1 MVGAVRRVFVPGT
14 KMDTVLILTG
24 KQGALKS
31 TFFRILAGEDNF
43 GDSPIDLES
52 KEGPMVLHRSWF
64 NEFAEIDHVTSN
76 RDVERLKAF
85 LSTSKDIFRPTYGRS
100 VGVFPRSCVIVGTAN
115 KDELLVDPTGS
126 RRFWPI
132 KIGKTLELGL
142 LAGWRDQLWAEAM
155 DAFNQG
161 VDHWLPPEIDTLRA
175 EDARKFEAEDP
186 WESQVDQ
193 ALASFSRAGRLFS
206 LEGVSTADVMSQ
218 MGIPVSQQTR
228 GSGMKVA
235 QILKSMGWHC
245 RGVGERRLKRW
256 FPSAEDT
263 D

>member
-1 MVGAVRRVFVPGT
+1 
-14 KMDTVLILTG
+14 
-24 KQGALKS
+24 
-31 TFFRILAGEDNF
+31 
-43 GDSPIDLES
+43 
-52 KEGPMVLHRSWF
+52 MVLHRSWF

-132 KIGKTLELGL
+132 KIGKTLDLTL
-142 LAGWRDQLWAEAM
+142 LSVWREQLWAEAL
-155 DAFNQG
+155 DAYHQG
-161 VDHWLPPEIDTLRA
+161 VEHWLPRDMEMLRVA
-175 EDARKFEAEDP
+175 DAKNFEAEDP

-193 ALASFSRAGRLFS
+193 AVSILSRAGHLFGDD
-206 LEGVSTADVMSQ
+206 GVSTADLLSQ

-228 GSGMKVA
+228 GSSMKVA
-235 QILKSMGWHC
+235 QILKGMGWKGPVC
-245 RGVGERRLKRW
+245 IGERRLRRW
-256 FPSAEDT
+256 FPPST
-263 D
+263 T